1 MKKLLV
7 LAIAALAAGTI
18 QAADSVPL
26 FNAQMTTG
34 AESRF
39 VLLSADGQ
47 ASGWL
52 RLGDEFD
59 GYKLKRFDAAAGAL
73 ELERDG
79 RTVKVMLV
87 AEAAVKDGPAAVVAT
102 KATLADAENVL
113 KVMKFEELMKKLAE
127 QQSKTMAPMFKQM
140 AERMKL
146 EGVDQEKFVA
156 LQQKIVGEMM
166 NAMSAPDVQ
175 QAMAQ
180 VYSDVFS
187 KEELTAMANFYATP
201 VGQAMVDKQPE
212 VTQKLNGVLMPKMM
226 AMMPRIQQM
235 TQQFAAEQKAAHA
248 ATPVA
253 PAPAAPAPSAPKP

>member
-7 LAIAALAAGTI
+7 LVIAALTAGSI
-18 QAADSVPL
+18 QAADQVPL

-39 VLLSADGQ
+39 VLLSTEGQ

-79 RTVKVMLV
+79 RVVKVALV
-87 AEAAVKDGPAAVVAT
+87 AEAAVKAGPTGAAAT

-166 NAMSAPDVQ
+166 NAMSGPDVQ

-187 KEELTAMANFYATP
+187 KEELGAMANFYATP

-226 AMMPRIQQM
+226 AMMPRIQQL

-248 ATPVA
+248 ATPG
-253 PAPAAPAPSAPKP
+253 APAPSAPTVPKP